1 MASFSLRSQRTG
13 QSKEFS
19 ILELLRLLGDP
30 VNDEIW
36 LQDNED
42 VFNLSSFREIGGG
55 GSQTTAENWSIEELS
70 NLSGQDTFYLRYQ
83 PYDLKRMTILFN
95 GLAMGSKDY
104 SLNGKELK
112 LPFRLN
118 GQDALVF
125 IYPY

>member
-42 VFNLSSFREIGGG
+42 VFNLSSFREIGS
-55 GSQTTAENWSIEELS
+55 GSQTTTENWSMEELS
-70 NLSGQDTFYLRYQ
+70 NLSGQDTFYLLYQ

-95 GLAMGSKDY
+95 GLAIGSKDY
-104 SLNGKELK
+104 SLNGKELR